1 MTLRI
6 TRERGSRYRANL
18 KLEGRLVAEW
28 AALLERECLDLLLS
42 RGAVRLDLA
51 GVVFVDL
58 AGVDS
63 LRRLSHMGV
72 EIHCPS
78 RLVAS
83 VLEGEGIHVTVDAD
97 RADEGRL

>member
-1 MTLRI
+1 VTLRI

-28 AALLERECLDLLLS
+28 TALLERECLDLLLS

-51 GVVFVDL
+51 GVVFVDR
-58 AGVDS
+58 AGVEV

-72 EIHCPS
+72 EIHCQS
-78 RLVAS
+78 RLIAS
-83 VLEGEGIHVTVDAD
+83 VLEGEGVHVTVDAD
-97 RADEGRL
+97 SANDGRA